1 MADWTERYRPTTLSE
16 VRGNDKARD
25 AFEEWAQ
32 TWDDHG
38 QAVILYGSP
47 GVGKTSAAHALAN
60 DMGWETVELNA
71 SDQRTADVIERFAG
85 RAANNATLAGS
96 AGGGGASG
104 GDTDSRQLVILDE
117 ADNIHGT
124 YDRGGASAI
133 TKLVNESGQ
142 PIVLIANEFYEMSRG
157 LRNACEDIE
166 FRDVSSRSIVPV
178 LRDICRREEIDYES
192 DALDAIADT
201 NDGDLRGAIKDLQAA
216 AEGRDAITAE
226 DVVTAG
232 RDRSMDLFPFLD
244 AVLKEQSAEEAL
256 QSAYRVDETP
266 DDLTKWLENNL
277 LSVYDSREAA
287 RAYDALAN
295 ADRWLGRVRATQ
307 NYSYWRYATDNA
319 ASGVAA
325 ARDGQKG
332 GWTRYSR
339 PQFWPGSDETADMV
353 CQRIADRSGL
363 SIDIARR
370 DVLPFLSAMT
380 HHCKPRELTVAMA
393 AAYDLD
399 ETAVSFITGSGE
411 STNKVESIVADA
423 EELREDAI
431 EEHAGGAFAGST
443 RGTDSDEPEPSD
455 PDDDR
460 TDAGEPS
467 DAAVDNDSNA
477 SDDASDAATAADDD
491 EDQAGL
497 NDFM

>member
-1 MADWTERYRPTTLSE
+1 
-16 VRGNDKARD
+16 
-25 AFEEWAQ
+25 
-32 TWDDHG
+32 
-38 QAVILYGSP
+38 
-47 GVGKTSAAHALAN
+47 
-60 DMGWETVELNA
+60 
-71 SDQRTADVIERFAG
+71 
-85 RAANNATLAGS
+85 
-96 AGGGGASG
+96 
-104 GDTDSRQLVILDE
+104 
-117 ADNIHGT
+117 
-124 YDRGGASAI
+124 
-133 TKLVNESGQ
+133 
-142 PIVLIANEFYEMSRG
+142 
-157 LRNACEDIE
+157 
-166 FRDVSSRSIVPV
+166 
-178 LRDICRREEIDYES
+178 
-192 DALDAIADT
+192 
-201 NDGDLRGAIKDLQAA
+201 
-216 AEGRDAITAE
+216 
-226 DVVTAG
+226 
-232 RDRSMDLFPFLD
+232 
-244 AVLKEQSAEEAL
+244 
-256 QSAYRVDETP
+256 
-266 DDLTKWLENNL
+266 
-277 LSVYDSREAA
+277 
-287 RAYDALAN
+287 
-295 ADRWLGRVRATQ
+295 
-307 NYSYWRYATDNA
+307 
-319 ASGVAA
+319 
-325 ARDGQKG
+325 
-332 GWTRYSR
+332 
-339 PQFWPGSDETADMV
+339 MV

>member
-25 AFEEWAQ
+25 AFHEWAQ

-104 GDTDSRQLVILDE
+104 GDTESRQLVVLDE

-133 TKLVNESGQ
+133 TNLVKESGQ

-178 LRDICRREEIDYES
+178 LRDICRREEIEYES
-192 DALDAIADT
+192 DALETIADT

-226 DVVTAG
+226 DVVTSG

-244 AVLKEQSAEEAL
+244 AVLKEESAEEAL

-277 LSVYDSREAA
+277 LAVYEPAEAA

-319 ASGVAA
+319 AAGVAA
-325 ARDGQKG
+325 ARDGTKG

-339 PQFWPGSDETADMV
+339 PQFWPASDETADEV

-363 SIDIARR
+363 SIDTARR

-399 ETAVSFITGSGE
+399 ETAVSFVTGSGE
-411 STNKVESIVADA
+411 STNKVGSIVADA
-423 EELREDAI
+423 EELRAEAM
-431 EEHAGGAFAGST
+431 EAHSGGAFAGAT
-443 RGTDSDEPEPSD
+443 REPGSDENEASD
-455 PDDDR
+455 PDHDRTDGSEQTDAAVDDA
-460 TDAGEPS
+460 TDAGENG
-467 DAAVDNDSNA
+467 A
-477 SDDASDAATAADDD
+477 DASDD